1 MGIFGP
7 NGCGKST
14 LLKLLS
20 GVLNPKSGQV
30 LLHNKNMRAINRK
43 EIAKKIAFVPQSAP
57 SIFSYT
63 IYEIVAMGRT
73 PYFGVFGFESEEDRT
88 IINESL
94 EILELDLM
102 SDKCINEVSGG
113 EAQRAYIAR
122 ALAQKPEIL
131 LLDEPNSHLDLK
143 HQVLIY
149 DLLQKLNVEQRISI
163 VTVSHD
169 LNLSANY
176 CKRAVLMNEGLVY
189 CYGSISDVL
198 TEEHIKNI
206 FDLDS
211 RVNFNYSE
219 DDISIVIKPKKQTN

>member
-1 MGIFGP
+1 MLRAANLIFSYNYKDGQNKFSLQDINLNISDGDFVGIFGP

-43 EIAKKIAFVPQSAP
+43 EIAKK
-57 SIFSYT
+57 
-63 IYEIVAMGRT
+63 
-73 PYFGVFGFESEEDRT
+73 
-88 IINESL
+88 
-94 EILELDLM
+94 
-102 SDKCINEVSGG
+102 
-113 EAQRAYIAR
+113 IAR